1 MPFARWLF
9 AVRLLIHFSQVLH
22 GCDSDNGAKVGL
34 PVTRTWFNIGGHPST
49 DALRITERRMVT
61 VWVTLGRR
69 TST

>member
-1 MPFARWLF
+1 METAASFEARSAPLPYPT
-9 AVRLLIHFSQVLH
+9 
-22 GCDSDNGAKVGL
+22 